1 MGMRQVHAPPG
12 GSADDDRGATQE
24 YVPTGPGLA

>member
-1 MGMRQVHAPPG
+1 MGMRQVHAPP